1 MNKELNELGLT
12 YNPENEYTV
21 HRGGI
26 ELKHII
32 PPGFPFKEPILL
44 FEGIVCDAAE
54 HWVPSITLNNYIT
67 KNINTIHRVKEIT
80 LPVITDPAYLVL
92 GSSRVEERNGR
103 THYDSPNVFLLDTE
117 QSDIPISFKSS
128 LELGIVASRLPDR
141 FDEICFDW
149 STLKFFSDD
158 PTLRERL
165 VSLNHM
171 LKPGG
176 SIYFETIHG
185 QPGGAYDRTDKYTAR
200 FIEFCKQAGFVPGD
214 IVEADQ
220 IQGSVLV
227 PMLYIGDRANT
238 RIFTAT
244 KPLSG
249 GRRTKRYRKRRR
261 KRTLKHYRVST

>member
-1 MNKELNELGLT
+1 M
-12 YNPENEYTV
+12 
-21 HRGGI
+21 
-26 ELKHII
+26 
-32 PPGFPFKEPILL
+32 
-44 FEGIVCDAAE
+44 
-54 HWVPSITLNNYIT
+54 
-67 KNINTIHRVKEIT
+67 T

-128 LELGIVASRLPDR
+128 LELGIVASRLPNR

-149 STLKFFSDD
+149 STLRFFSDD
-158 PTLRERL
+158 PTLLERL
-165 VSLNHM
+165 VSLKRM

-185 QPGGAYDRTDKYTAR
+185 MPGGAYARTDKFTVR
-200 FIEFCKQAGFVPGD
+200 FVEFCKQAGFIPGD
-214 IVEADQ
+214 IVQADQ

-227 PMLYIGDRANT
+227 PMLYIGDRADT

-244 KPLSG
+244 KPMTG
-249 GRRTKRYRKRRR
+249 GRKTYRRKRRP
-261 KRTLKHYRVST
+261 RTYRVKSMFKASRLSGSTFS